1 MKKLFLILAA
11 SAVLFACGGGN
22 QKAKS
27 SVAEENEAPIVEENK
42 VPTIEEKAVEYTK
55 QIMELE
61 ESGDYEKLMELA
73 EEMEAW
79 AKGLTP
85 EEQERANEA
94 ILKYMEGVDPEF
106 AVDEEYYDD
115 EEYYE
120 DEEFEMSSSEWDEV
134 LDEYEE
140 YVDEYIELYK
150 DAMAGDMD
158 AMTELA
164 EMSEDLAEF
173 ATEVGEVADQL
184 TVAQANR
191 FTKIA
196 QKLANALN

>member
-22 QKAKS
+22 KKAQT
-27 SVAEENEAPIVEENK
+27 V
-42 VPTIEEKAVEYTK
+42 EEKAVEYTK
-55 QIMELE
+55 KVMELE
-61 ESGDYEKLMELA
+61 ESGDYVKLMELA
-73 EEMEAW
+73 EEMQKW
-79 AKGLTP
+79 AEGLTP
-85 EEQERANEA
+85 EEQERAEEA
-94 ILKYMEGVDPEF
+94 IMKYMEGVDPDF
-106 AVDEEYYDD
+106 ATDEEYYDD
-115 EEYYE
+115 DEEYYE
-120 DEEFEMSSSEWDEV
+120 EEEIEMSASEWDEV

-140 YVDEYIELYK
+140 YVDEYIELYN

-164 EMSEDLAEF
+164 EMSEELAEF

-191 FTKIA
+191 FNKIA
-196 QKLANALN
+196 QKLANSLQ

>member
-22 QKAKS
+22 KKAQT
-27 SVAEENEAPIVEENK
+27 V
-42 VPTIEEKAVEYTK
+42 EEKAVEYTK
-55 QIMELE
+55 KVMELE
-61 ESGDYEKLMELA
+61 ESGDYVKLMELA
-73 EEMEAW
+73 EEMQKW
-79 AKGLTP
+79 AEGLTP
-85 EEQERANEA
+85 EEQERAEEA
-94 ILKYMEGVDPEF
+94 IMKYMEGVDPDF
-106 AVDEEYYDD
+106 ATD

-120 DEEFEMSSSEWDEV
+120 EEEIEMSASEWDEV

-140 YVDEYIELYK
+140 YVDEYIELYN

-164 EMSEDLAEF
+164 EMSEELAEF

-191 FTKIA
+191 FNKIA
-196 QKLANALN
+196 QKLANSLQ

>member
-22 QKAKS
+22 KKA
-27 SVAEENEAPIVEENK
+27 
-42 VPTIEEKAVEYTK
+42 PTVEEKAVEYTK

-85 EEQERANEA
+85 EEQERADEA
-94 ILKYMEGVDPEF
+94 ILKYLEGVDPEF
-106 AVDEEYYDD
+106 AADEEYYDDEEEYYYDED

-184 TVAQANR
+184 TIAQANR
-191 FTKIA
+191 FNKIA

>member
-27 SVAEENEAPIVEENK
+27 SDAEENK

-55 QIMELE
+55 KAKELE
-61 ESGDYEKLMELA
+61 ESGDYVKLKELGA
-73 EEMEAW
+73 EMLKW
-79 AKGLTP
+79 AEGLTP
-85 EEQERANEA
+85 EEQERAEEA
-94 ILKYMEGVDPEF
+94 IMKYMEGVDPEF
-106 AVDEEYYDD
+106 ADDEEYYDDD

-120 DEEFEMSSSEWDEV
+120 DDEEYYEDDEVEMSSSEWDEV

-164 EMSEDLAEF
+164 EMSEELAEF
-173 ATEVGEVADQL
+173 ASEVGEVADQL

-191 FTKIA
+191 FNKIA
-196 QKLANALN
+196 QKLANALQ

>member
-27 SVAEENEAPIVEENK
+27 SDAEENK

-55 QIMELE
+55 KAMELE
-61 ESGDYEKLMELA
+61 ESGDYVKLKELGA
-73 EEMEAW
+73 EMLKW
-79 AKGLTP
+79 AEGLTP
-85 EEQERANEA
+85 EEQERAEEA
-94 ILKYMEGVDPEF
+94 IMKYMEGVDPEF
-106 AVDEEYYDD
+106 ADDEEYYDD
-115 EEYYE
+115 DEEYYDDDEEYYE
-120 DEEFEMSSSEWDEV
+120 EEEIEMSASDLDEV
-134 LDEYEE
+134 LDAYED

-164 EMSEDLAEF
+164 EMSEELAEF
-173 ATEVGEVADQL
+173 ATEIGDVADQL

-191 FTKIA
+191 FNKIA
-196 QKLANALN
+196 QKLANALQ

>member
-27 SVAEENEAPIVEENK
+27 SVAEENK

-55 QIMELE
+55 KVMELE
-61 ESGDYEKLMELA
+61 ESGDYVKLMELA
-73 EEMEAW
+73 DEMQKW
-79 AKGLTP
+79 AEGLTP
-85 EEQERANEA
+85 EEQERAEEA
-94 ILKYMEGVDPEF
+94 IMKYMEGVDPEF
-106 AVDEEYYDD
+106 ADDKEYYDDD

-120 DEEFEMSSSEWDEV
+120 DDEVEMSSSEWDEV

-164 EMSEDLAEF
+164 EMSEELAEF
-173 ATEVGEVADQL
+173 ATEIGDVADQL

-191 FTKIA
+191 FNKIA
-196 QKLANALN
+196 QKLANALQ

>member
-22 QKAKS
+22 KKAQT
-27 SVAEENEAPIVEENK
+27 V
-42 VPTIEEKAVEYTK
+42 EEKAVEYTK
-55 QIMELE
+55 QAMELE
-61 ESGDYEKLMELA
+61 ESGDYVKLMELGNEMQKWA
-73 EEMEAW
+73 E
-79 AKGLTP
+79 GLTP
-85 EEQERANEA
+85 EEQERAEKA
-94 ILKYMEGVDPEF
+94 IMKYMEEVDPEF
-106 AVDEEYYDD
+106 AADEEYYDD

-120 DEEFEMSSSEWDEV
+120 DDEVELSSSEWDEV

-140 YVDEYIELYK
+140 YVDEYIELYN

-164 EMSEDLAEF
+164 EMSEELAEF
-173 ATEVGEVADQL
+173 ATEIGEVADQL

-191 FTKIA
+191 FSKIA
-196 QKLANALN
+196 QKLADSIQ

>member
-27 SVAEENEAPIVEENK
+27 SDAEENK

-55 QIMELE
+55 KAMELE
-61 ESGDYEKLMELA
+61 ESGDYVKLKELGA
-73 EEMEAW
+73 EMLKW
-79 AKGLTP
+79 AEGLTP
-85 EEQERANEA
+85 EEQERAEEA
-94 ILKYMEGVDPEF
+94 IMKYMEGVDPEF
-106 AVDEEYYDD
+106 ADDKEYYDDD

-120 DEEFEMSSSEWDEV
+120 EEEIEMSASDLDEV
-134 LDEYEE
+134 LDAYED

-164 EMSEDLAEF
+164 EMSEELAEF
-173 ATEVGEVADQL
+173 ATEIGDVADQL

-191 FTKIA
+191 FNKIA
-196 QKLANALN
+196 QKLANALQ

>member
-22 QKAKS
+22 KKA
-27 SVAEENEAPIVEENK
+27 PTVED
-42 VPTIEEKAVEYTK
+42 KAVEYTK
-55 QIMELE
+55 KAMELE
-61 ESGDYEKLMELA
+61 ESGDYVKLMELA
-73 EEMEAW
+73 EEMEEW

-85 EEQERANEA
+85 EEQKRAEEA
-94 ILKYMEGVDPEF
+94 IMKYMEGVDPDF
-106 AVDEEYYDD
+106 VTDEEYYDD
-115 EEYYE
+115 DEEYYYEDDEEYYE
-120 DEEFEMSSSEWDEV
+120 EEEIEMSASEWDEV

-164 EMSEDLAEF
+164 EMSEELAEF

-191 FTKIA
+191 FNKIA
-196 QKLANALN
+196 QKLANALQ

>member
-27 SVAEENEAPIVEENK
+27 SGAEENK

-55 QIMELE
+55 KAMELE
-61 ESGDYEKLMELA
+61 ESGDYVKLMELGDEMQKWA
-73 EEMEAW
+73 E
-79 AKGLTP
+79 GLTP
-85 EEQERANEA
+85 EEQERAEEA
-94 ILKYMEGVDPEF
+94 IMKYMEGVDPEF
-106 AVDEEYYDD
+106 ADDEEYYDDDEEYYEDD